1 MRFDDLSLR
10 TLPALLQR
18 NASEDPERPFVLHAG
33 GSTSRGE
40 AWDRARRVATGLITL
55 GLDKGDRMAIMLDN
69 GPNFLDVW
77 FGAATAGIVE
87 VPLNP
92 EMGSERLF
100 HAMSNCMAKVVVVEA
115 KYAHLFEGLHEQL
128 PFVETLV
135 LVGGS
140 TDDSHFK
147 TVPLSDIVSA
157 DIAELP
163 DVRPDD
169 TSAIMYTS
177 GSTGLAKGVILPH
190 AQHYLNGW
198 QATHRAGLTADD
210 RIIVVLPLHHNQAQG
225 YAVMAAIVSGAQV
238 YITPGFS
245 RATFWREV
253 NEAQATVLVFV
264 GSLLAL
270 LGSQEDSPENT
281 LRIAYGAMVPKQLYL
296 ELEARF
302 GMSIVDAY
310 GSTEA
315 GIAVWGSAD
324 PAARVVGACGKVAP
338 EYEVTIRGPH
348 DEELPTEQI
357 GEICIRGREPYMM
370 FQGYFAD
377 PERTQEALR
386 NFWFH
391 SGDRGRFDEDGF
403 LWFEGRVDDAIRR
416 FGEFVSAKEVEDVVL
431 AAGDVEMV
439 AVYGIP
445 DTVAGQEVMAAVVSR
460 QGHSLDPEQ
469 VRARCVDH
477 LPRFAVPRYV
487 EVFDQLP
494 VTPTGKVEKH
504 KLRARG
510 VGIETS
516 DARNH
521 TERKH

>member
-1 MRFDDLSLR
+1 MRFDDVSLR
-10 TLPALLQR
+10 TLPALLER
-18 NASEDPERPFVLHAG
+18 NASEDPARPFVLHAG
-33 GSTSRGE
+33 GSFSRGE
-40 AWDRARRVATGLITL
+40 AWDRARRVATGLMAL

-69 GPNFLDVW
+69 CPDFLSAW

-92 EMGSERLF
+92 EMGSERLV
-100 HAMSNCMAKVVVVEA
+100 HAMTNSMAKVVVVDA
-115 KYAHLFEGLHEQL
+115 KYAQQFEELHEQL

-135 LVGGS
+135 LVGRS
-140 TDDSHFK
+140 TADSHF
-147 TVPLSDIVSA
+147 TTLQLS
-157 DIAELP
+157 ELASTEIGRLP
-163 DVRPDD
+163 EVLHSD

-198 QATHRAGLTADD
+198 QATHRAGLTSED
-210 RIIVVLPLHHNQAQG
+210 RIIGVLPLHHNQAQG
-225 YAVMAAIVSGAQV
+225 YAVMAAVVSGAQV
-238 YITPGFS
+238 YITPGFR

-270 LGSQEDSPENT
+270 LGSQEESPENT
-281 LRIAYGAMVPKQLYL
+281 LRVAYGAMVPKELYL
-296 ELEARF
+296 ELEERF
-302 GMSIVDAY
+302 GMSIIDAY

-315 GIAVWGSAD
+315 AIAVWGSAD
-324 PAARVVGACGKVAP
+324 PSARAVGACGKVAP

-348 DEELPTEQI
+348 DEELPVGQI

-370 FQGYFAD
+370 FQGYFGD
-377 PERTQEALR
+377 PERTQKALR

-391 SGDRGRFDEDGF
+391 SGDRGRFDEDGY

-416 FGEFVSAKEVEDVVL
+416 FGEFVSAKEVEDAIL
-431 AAGDVEMV
+431 AGGDVEMV

-445 DTVAGQEVMAAVVSR
+445 DPVAAQEVMAAVVPR
-460 QGHSLDPEQ
+460 QGHSLGPEQ
-469 VRARCVDH
+469 IRARCADR

-494 VTPTGKVEKH
+494 STTTGKVEKY

-510 VGIETS
+510 VVPETS
-516 DARNH
+516 DARAH
-521 TERKH
+521 TEGKH